1 MKKKIFLFYIILAFI
16 GIILAGLLISNVIQ
30 NFYEQKV
37 YVELTN
43 LISLMEHE
51 INTGMANDIDI
62 DYNKFAGEYKEIFAK
77 NALGKSSA
85 NQFIRITFIDFDGNV
100 LGESETDYSSME
112 NHIDREEV
120 AGALEE
126 EFSKSIRHSDTLKT
140 DFMYVASAIKDK
152 DLIIRLAV
160 PLNEIQRINN
170 MILLI
175 TLIAAISALLLTSLI
190 ALKFSASVTR
200 PVNELISASKEIS
213 EGKYSRRVY
222 IDSKDE
228 LGILANT
235 FNVMATK
242 LENSLIDLI
251 EKNYRVDSIINSL
264 PGAIIAVDKDLKIV
278 FVNSIA
284 KQLFNIENNVDVIEV
299 NIIEIVRNSQINFFL
314 GETIKNNTPLVN
326 EISISTP
333 EQKIMN
339 VYTNPIM
346 SNEENENSGGIIYLQ
361 DITNLK
367 KLEQIRTEFVSNVTH
382 ELKTPLT
389 SIKGYIETLK
399 NGAINDKKVATNFL
413 EIIDIESERLNNLI
427 TDILELSE
435 IENAQKDID
444 KKNHPLQPI
453 VEDVFSIVQGVAKKK
468 DVSLDIEIEDDL
480 VIFANPKRMKQ
491 MLTNLVNNAIKYNK
505 SNGSVLVKAFRHEG
519 KVVVI
524 VKDNGIGISEEHI
537 PRIFERFYR
546 VDQGR
551 SRSIGGTG
559 LGLSIVKHIVNLYN
573 GNIKVLSE
581 PEKGSEFIIQLPSD

>member
-1 MKKKIFLFYIILAFI
+1 MKRKIFLFYIILAFI
-16 GIILAGLLISNVIQ
+16 GIILAGFLISNVIQ

-43 LISLMEHE
+43 LISLIKHE
-51 INTGMANDIDI
+51 INTGTENNIDI
-62 DYNKFAGEYKEIFAK
+62 DYNKFAHEYKESFTK
-77 NALGKSSA
+77 NALGKSLA

-100 LGESETDYSSME
+100 LGESETDYSDME

-140 DFMYVASAIKDK
+140 DLMYVASAVKDK
-152 DLIIRLAV
+152 NLIIRLAV
-160 PLNEIQRINN
+160 PLNDIQKINL

-190 ALKFSASVTR
+190 ALKFSASVIR

-213 EGKYSRRVY
+213 EGKYSRRVS
-222 IDSKDE
+222 INSKDE
-228 LGILANT
+228 LGILSNT
-235 FNVMATK
+235 FNVMASK
-242 LENSLIDLI
+242 LEVSLMDLID
-251 EKNYRVDSIINSL
+251 KNYRVDSIINSL
-264 PGAIIAVDKDLKIV
+264 TGAIIAVNQDMKII
-278 FVNSIA
+278 FINTIA
-284 KQLFNIENNVDVIEV
+284 RQLFNIENNTAVIGA
-299 NIIEIVRNSQINFFL
+299 NIIEIVRNPQINFFL

-326 EISISTP
+326 EINLSTP

-346 SNEENENSGGIIYLQ
+346 STEENNNSGGIIYLQ

-399 NGAINDKKVATNFL
+399 NGAINDQKVAMNFL

-427 TDILELSE
+427 SDILELSE
-435 IENAQKDID
+435 IESGQKVND
-444 KKNHPLQPI
+444 KKNHYLKPI
-453 VEDVFSIVQGVAKKK
+453 IEDVFNIVQSIAQKKE
-468 DVSLDIEIEDDL
+468 VSLKNEIEDGL
-480 VIFANPKRMKQ
+480 VIYANPKRIKQ
-491 MLTNLVNNAIKYNK
+491 MLTNLINNAIKYNK
-505 SNGSVLVKAFRHEG
+505 NNGNVLVKAFRDEG
-519 KVVVI
+519 KIVII
-524 VKDNGIGISEEHI
+524 VKDTGIGIPKEHI

-551 SRSIGGTG
+551 ARSIGGTG

-573 GNIKVLSE
+573 GDIKVVSE
-581 PEKGSEFIIQLPSD
+581 PGEGSEFIVQLPSE